1 MGGGWAATPCSSP
14 NRFGAAALFPRKCS
28 GSGASFLCKRLGF
41 SFARLMATA
50 SLKLD
55 DKEYPLPVIVGTEG
69 EKAIDT
75 RKLRAETGYIAYDQG
90 YGNTG
95 SCESAITYLDG
106 DNGVLRHRGYPI
118 DQLAQ
123 FSDYVETAY
132 LLIYGELPNPAKRKE
147 FGLLL
152 RKNAAV
158 ETQMQKIF
166 EGFPKDAPPMAML
179 SSIVGSL
186 AAHYPQLATNNFEK
200 DLKTFDLAAAMAISK
215 IRTIGAMIY
224 RYQKGLPY
232 IFPKQELPFCEN
244 FLHMMFSEPY
254 KDYVAEPEVAKALN
268 LLLLLHADHEQNCST
283 STVRM
288 VGSSAAN
295 LFTSLSAGISALS
308 GPLHGG
314 ANTAVM
320 QMLQSIHDE
329 GDDGTRFIAAAKSGS
344 KSNRLMGFGHPVY
357 RNFDP
362 RAKIIGKAC
371 DDVLKKLGIKD
382 PLLEIA
388 KHLEQAAL
396 KDDYFVS
403 RKLYPNVD
411 FYSGIIMRAIGIPTN
426 MFTVIFAI
434 GRAPGEI
441 ANWREVAANPKGRI
455 YRPRQV
461 YVGPVKRD
469 YVPMTQRT

>member
-1 MGGGWAATPCSSP
+1 MTH
-14 NRFGAAALFPRKCS
+14 N
-28 GSGASFLCKRLGF
+28 
-41 SFARLMATA
+41 A
-50 SLKLD
+50 SLRLD
-55 DKEYPLPVIVGTEG
+55 DKEYPLAVLTGTEG

-75 RKLRAETGYIAYDQG
+75 RKLRADTGFICYDQG

-106 DNGVLRHRGYPI
+106 DNGILRYRGIPI
-118 DQLAQ
+118 EQLAHN
-123 FSDYVETAY
+123 SDFVETAH
-132 LLIYGELPNPAKRKE
+132 LVVYGNLPNQVRRKE
-147 FGLLL
+147 FGMLL
-152 RKNAAV
+152 RQSAAV

-179 SSIVGSL
+179 SSIVASL
-186 AAHYPQLATNNFEK
+186 AAHYPDLATNSFEK
-200 DLKTFDLAAAMAISK
+200 DLANFDQAAAIAISK
-215 IRTIGAMIY
+215 VRTIGAMIY

-254 KDYVAEPEVAKALN
+254 KDYVAEPEVARALN

-283 STVRM
+283 STVRT

-295 LFTSLSAGISALS
+295 LFTSISAGICALS

-314 ANTAVM
+314 ANVAVM
-320 QMLQSIHDE
+320 QMLQAIHDE
-329 GDDGTRFIAAAKSGS
+329 GDDGTRFIAAAKLGS
-344 KSNRLMGFGHPVY
+344 KASRLMGFGHPVY

-371 DDVLKKLGIKD
+371 EDVLRKLGIKD
-382 PLLEIA
+382 PLLDIA
-388 KHLEQAAL
+388 KKLEEAAL
-396 KDDYFVS
+396 KDDYFLS

-411 FYSGIIMRAIGIPTN
+411 FYSGIIMRALGIPTS

-434 GRAPGEI
+434 GRAPGWI
-441 ANWREVAANPKGRI
+441 ANWHEVAANPKGRI
-455 YRPRQV
+455 YRPRQI

-469 YVPMTQRT
+469 YVPMAQRG